1 MDGGG
6 QEQGF
11 RSGTLNS
18 TGIIGLGEAAK
29 LGKEEQE
36 ERESCIKEFR
46 DAFLKK
52 ILEEIPAVYL
62 NGPNDDRR
70 LPGNISIVI
79 QGIRNEPLLVALN
92 EKGIIAGGGS
102 ACSAGKKNPS
112 HVLEAIGVPEE
123 DLFSVIRI
131 TIGKDN
137 KLEDIDFIVENIKEI
152 TNQLRALSPFWEE

>member
-6 QEQGF
+6 QERGF
-11 RSGTLNS
+11 RSGTLN
-18 TGIIGLGEAAK
+18 TAGIIGLGEAAK

-36 ERESCIKEFR
+36 ERESCIKAFR

-62 NGPNDDRR
+62 NGPDDERR
-70 LPGNISIVI
+70 LPGNISIII

-112 HVLEAIGVPEE
+112 HVLQEIGVPEE
-123 DLFSVIRI
+123 DIFSVIRI
-131 TIGKDN
+131 TVGKDN
-137 KLEDIDFIVENIKEI
+137 KQEDIDFIVDNIKET